1 MLMTGQS
8 ITTAADPLSMTDVRS
23 LWQQIQSP
31 TDHFVAEIGR
41 LRAVMRIDPKQY
53 QARKRTLPYC
63 VAGIFNPAH
72 RRGEH
77 FAYIEHFIV
86 DVDHLSEKGLDAM
99 EVRSRLQAD
108 ERVALCF
115 LSPSGDGLKLLF
127 HLTERCYDAGMYAL
141 FYHTFTHQFSQQYD
155 LQQVVDTRTC
165 DVTRACFLS
174 FDPIAYFNP
183 IATAVEMVDFLDPTD
198 TANIFITDQQI
209 KKQAI
214 QEEAKTESTLPV
226 DPDAEVL
233 ARIKAQLGQRKAQLQ
248 LTQHVPVFV
257 PEVLNEIM
265 ADLSNTITEVG
276 LTIDEVIDIQYGK
289 KLKVSLGIRH
299 GEVNVFCGKRGY
311 SVVPTPKRGCSAEL
325 NEVVTDLLKC
335 YLCIV

>member
-8 ITTAADPLSMTDVRS
+8 ITSAADPLSMTDVRN

-31 TDHFVAEIGR
+31 SDHFIAEIGR
-41 LRAVMRIDPKQY
+41 LRAVMRIDAKQY
-53 QARKRTLPYC
+53 QARKRALPYC

-72 RRGEH
+72 RRSEH

-86 DVDHLSEKGLDAM
+86 DVDHLSEKGLDPM

-108 ERVALCF
+108 ERLALCF

-141 FYHTFTHQFSQQYD
+141 FYRAFTHQFSQQYD

-183 IATAVEMVDFLDPTD
+183 IATAVAMSDFLDPTD
-198 TANIFITDQQI
+198 TASIFMTDQRTKQEVVQNT
-209 KKQAI
+209 KK
-214 QEEAKTESTLPV
+214 EETPLPV

-248 LTQHVPVFV
+248 VTQQVPIFV
-257 PEVLNEIM
+257 PEVLNEMI
-265 ADLSNTITEVG
+265 ADLSNAISEVG
-276 LTIDEVIDIQYGK
+276 LTLDEVVDIQYGK
-289 KLKVSLGIRH
+289 KLKVSLGVRH

-311 SVVPTPKRGCSAEL
+311 SVVPTPKRGCSLEL
-325 NEVVTDLLKC
+325 NEIVADLLKC